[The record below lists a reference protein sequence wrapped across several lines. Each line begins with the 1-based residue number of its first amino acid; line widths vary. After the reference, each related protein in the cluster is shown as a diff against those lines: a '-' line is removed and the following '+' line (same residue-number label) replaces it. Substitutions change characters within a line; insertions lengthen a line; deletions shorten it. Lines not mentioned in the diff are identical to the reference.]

1 DRAAELT
8 RNLLEQVEGKNGDDE
23 NAQRLLAH
31 LVSWHRREDKRV
43 WQDGYRYESAEA
55 EELLDERVGLTKM
68 CFMKRVVE
76 GKGRNVSVDSYSYE
90 PHKTNV
96 RVGEDLYSG
105 SVEDKFGEVVAIDT
119 KKGIVDVKKTRKS
132 DGEHPE
138 LAFMW
143 SSPLN
148 TDAQAGALQRI

>member
-1 DRAAELT
+1 YNADDCFATASLHNWLEDERRALIERGEKIDRPEWKSGDASEKLQEKLDRAAELT

-31 LVSWHRREDKRV
+31 LVSWHRGEDKRV
-43 WQDGYRYESAEA
+43 WQDGYGYESAEA

-76 GKGRNVSVDSYSYE
+76 GKGRNVSVDRYSYE

-105 SVEDKFGEVVAIDT
+105 SV
-119 KKGIVDVKKTRKS
+119 
-132 DGEHPE
+132 
-138 LAFMW
+138 
-143 SSPLN
+143 
-148 TDAQAGALQRI
+148 